1 MPEKKDALKFL
12 ALFVL
17 LYLITKH
24 TPINGWLLSL
34 FKDSVTIFVVII
46 FGSLILTFGF
56 EIIRQ
61 FFKFF
66 N

>member
-1 MPEKKDALKFL
+1 MPEKKDALKFI
-12 ALFVL
+12 ALFGL
-17 LYLITKH
+17 LYVVTKH

-34 FKDSVTIFVVII
+34 FNDSVTVLVIII

-56 EIIRQ
+56 EVARQ